1 MNTRIDSIKSKAKPL
16 LVLGVACALAA
27 PAWADSGRSSKQEA
41 AGVGSGVAIGAL
53 AGGPVGAVLGAAFG
67 GWIGN
72 RFHHERAL
80 RVAAETDA
88 AQSRGQTAQLQG
100 RLDGRERELENV
112 EAKLAAERQANRDA
126 LTQALK
132 VSVYFRTGKSELEDG
147 SVERLARIAKLIE
160 PMQGVVVRL
169 DGFADPRGGEDYN
182 EQLSAARAASVR
194 KAFVD
199 AGFPAARI
207 SVTAEGER
215 LAAAAAKDLDAF
227 ALERRVE
234 ISIDNAPAA
243 GERVAQK

>member
-1 MNTRIDSIKSKAKPL
+1 MNKRTHSIKSKAKPL
-16 LVLGVACALAA
+16 LALGVACALAA

-72 RFHHERAL
+72 RFHHEREL
-80 RVAAETDA
+80 RLAAETDA
-88 AQSRGQTAQLQG
+88 VQSREQTAQLQG
-100 RLDGRERELENV
+100 RLDGRQRELENV
-112 EAKLAAERQANRDA
+112 EAKLAAEREANRDA

-147 SVERLARIAKLIE
+147 SAERLARIAQLLA

-169 DGFADPRGGEDYN
+169 DGFADQRGEEQYN
-182 EQLSAARAASVR
+182 EQLSAARAESVR
-194 KAFVD
+194 KAFVA
-199 AGFPAARI
+199 AGFPEDRI

-215 LAAAAAKDLDAF
+215 LATADAKDLDAL

-234 ISIDNAPAA
+234 ISIDNAAA
-243 GERVAQK
+243 QAERVAQK